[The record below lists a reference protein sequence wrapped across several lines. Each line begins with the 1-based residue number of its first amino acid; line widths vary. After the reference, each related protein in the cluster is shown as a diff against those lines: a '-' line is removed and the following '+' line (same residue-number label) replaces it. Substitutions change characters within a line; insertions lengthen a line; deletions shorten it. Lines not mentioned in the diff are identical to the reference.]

1 MATNFDKALYEA
13 PLGMD
18 NLPEEGI
25 EVEISPDEI
34 SIEAGEME
42 ITLEPGAEH
51 DGEFDENLA
60 EVLDDG
66 ELGQIASELLELVD
80 ADINSRKDWA
90 DAFVK
95 GLEVLGLKYEERTEP
110 WTGACGVYS
119 TVLTEAAIRFQSE
132 SIMETFPAQGPVKTA
147 IIGLIDKIKEEAARR
162 VQEDMNYKLTEQMPE
177 YRPEHERMLYSLGLA
192 GSAFKK
198 VYYDPNLGRQ
208 VSIFCSA
215 EDVIVPYGTS
225 NLESAERVTHVMRK
239 TKNELKKLQYNGFY
253 KDIDLGE
260 PINMLT
266 DIEKVKADQLVGLP

>member
-18 NLPEEGI
+18 NLPEDGI
-25 EVEISPDEI
+25 EVEIENPDSVTI
-34 SIEAGEME
+34 ATGDME
-42 ITLEPGAEH
+42 ITLEPGADY

-60 EVLDDG
+60 EVLTDS
-66 ELGQIASELLELVD
+66 ELGKISSDLLELVD
-80 ADINSRKDWA
+80 ADIASRKDWA

-177 YRPEHERMLYSLGLA
+177 I
-192 GSAFKK
+192 
-198 VYYDPNLGRQ
+198 GR
-208 VSIFCSA
+208 A
-215 EDVIVPYGTS
+215 
-225 NLESAERVTHVMRK
+225 HV
-239 TKNELKKLQYNGFY
+239 
-253 KDIDLGE
+253 
-260 PINMLT
+260 
-266 DIEKVKADQLVGLP
+266 